1 MKKDAKRNQDPNSEE
16 AKKIDII
23 EERLVVD
30 KEKVEKGSVVL
41 HKRVIEED
49 IPLDLNLTEEHIDV
63 EVKKIGEVVDKVGPA
78 MREEGDTTIYSVY
91 REVYVKQIIL
101 EEEVRIT
108 KKLTKKPFHSSEKLR
123 REVVDIE
130 RVSGD
135 RQEQDRRDMEPGRQR
150 DRNYNDKYDDDR
162 RRDQGDNRSGERY
175 SGRGS
180 QGDLPRYNRQGD
192 ITGYDRLK
200 E

>member
-1 MKKDAKRNQDPNSEE
+1 MDRMNKYSKRNQDLKSKD
-16 AKKIDII
+16 AKKIEIV

-30 KEKVEKGSVVL
+30 KKKVEKGSVVL

-49 IPLDLNLTEEHIDV
+49 IPLDLNLTEEHIDI
-63 EVKKIGEVVDKVGPA
+63 EVKKIGEVVDKLGPP

-91 REVYVKQIIL
+91 REIYVKQIIL

-108 KKLTKKPFHSSEKLR
+108 KKLTKKPFHTSEKLR
-123 REVVDIE
+123 REVVDVE

-135 RQEQDRRDMEPGRQR
+135 RKEHDHRDPIPGRQR
-150 DRNYNDKYDDDR
+150 DRISGDRYEDDR
-162 RRDQGDNRSGERY
+162 PRESKDNRSGERY

-180 QGDLPRYNRQGD
+180 QGDYPGYNRQGD
-192 ITGYDRLK
+192 LEG
-200 E
+200 